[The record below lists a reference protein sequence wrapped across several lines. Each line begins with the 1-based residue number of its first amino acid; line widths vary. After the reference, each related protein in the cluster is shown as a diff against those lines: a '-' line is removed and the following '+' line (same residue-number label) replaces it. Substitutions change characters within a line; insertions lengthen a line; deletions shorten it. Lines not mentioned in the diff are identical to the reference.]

1 MTSVIWLLSTHFIIE
16 PPREQPA
23 HTEHVRGGA
32 KGAVAE
38 TVFALAK
45 FARAMVHRDFDET
58 ETGAFHQ
65 RGNETMHAF
74 ERQQRADT
82 FASHRFQ
89 GAPGIAH
96 AIPGETAP
104 HKICDTAGDA
114 LHHRV
119 LASRAITAHQ
129 IRAARD
135 LGEERRNIGGI
146 ILQIAVDQDSHGATG
161 VLQTRVD
168 GGALPGVAFESEHAN
183 PRIARDPLR
192 RPICRAVIDENYL
205 VIDATERRG
214 QLALEERHIFFLV
227 KERHHHGHR
236 GRTLAHSGS
245 VRYFRQRNTCHSR
258 IFVPNRVTSMVA
270 IRSTDSKPAR
280 MLCGT
285 TIPLPLWT

>member
-38 TVFALAK
+38 AVFALAEL
-45 FARAMVHRDFDET
+45 ARAMVHRDFNEA

-65 RGNETMHAF
+65 RGNETVHAF
-74 ERQQRADT
+74 ERQQRADA

-119 LASRAITAHQ
+119 PASRAITAHQ

-135 LGEERRNIGGI
+135 LGGQPRN
-146 ILQIAVDQDSHGATG
+146 
-161 VLQTRVD
+161 
-168 GGALPGVAFESEHAN
+168 
-183 PRIARDPLR
+183 
-192 RPICRAVIDENYL
+192 Y
-205 VIDATERRG
+205 RG
-214 QLALEERHIFFLV
+214 LLF
-227 KERHHHGHR
+227 
-236 GRTLAHSGS
+236 
-245 VRYFRQRNTCHSR
+245 
-258 IFVPNRVTSMVA
+258 
-270 IRSTDSKPAR
+270 D
-280 MLCGT
+280 
-285 TIPLPLWT
+285 IP

>member
-1 MTSVIWLLSTHFIIE
+1 MSVVARKARLPRPYLLWPNLRGRWFTATST
-16 PPREQPA
+16 RRKPA
-23 HTEHVRGGA
+23 PFTSAGMKRCMP
-32 KGAVAE
+32 
-38 TVFALAK
+38 LN
-45 FARAMVHRDFDET
+45 
-58 ETGAFHQ
+58 
-65 RGNETMHAF
+65 GN
-74 ERQQRADT
+74 
-82 FASHRFQ
+82 S
-89 GAPGIAH
+89 
-96 AIPGETAP
+96 
-104 HKICDTAGDA
+104 
-114 LHHRV
+114 
-119 LASRAITAHQ
+119 
-129 IRAARD
+129 
-135 LGEERRNIGGI
+135 
-146 ILQIAVDQDSHGATG
+146 ATG
-161 VLQTRVD
+161 ILQTRVD

-205 VIDATERRG
+205 VIDAAERRG